1 MRTWQQLSGL
11 DASMLYLE
19 TATQPLQV
27 FSVLELDPAS
37 IPGGYAYERFRDA
50 LAARVR
56 AIPALREKPSERF
69 GNVDHPVWVEDADFD
84 IDRHVH
90 RITLGAPGG
99 WAQLSELAGRLAGLP
114 LDRRRPLWELW
125 IIEGVVGGRLAVLFK
140 VHHSAA
146 DGVTYAKLLSQ
157 LCSAEP
163 DSPPPEP
170 VAAAAAPTRLQL
182 AVGGL
187 TRFASRPLH
196 LVVTVLPAAIRAA
209 VDSIRR
215 AARGSAMAAP
225 FTAPRTR
232 LNGRLTAQRNVAFAR
247 LDLDD
252 VKRVKNHFGVSVN
265 DVAMTL
271 ASGVIRQFL
280 LDRGELPEPS
290 LVALVPVSV
299 HEPALGQ
306 GRNQVSGMF
315 ARLQTQIADP
325 VARLRALAAVT
336 AHAKEHASAIDAT
349 LLQDFCQLLGPIV
362 LGIAKRV
369 YARLTQF
376 RPMYNLVV
384 SNVPGPQTDYF
395 LGAEVLAVY
404 PFGPV
409 MHGSGLNITMWSVNG
424 KLHVS
429 LISCPALLP
438 DLSELADGFAI
449 GLKELLAEVG

>member
-1 MRTWQQLSGL
+1 
-11 DASMLYLE
+11 MLYLE

-27 FSVLELDPAS
+27 FSVLELDPGS
-37 IPGGYAYERFRDA
+37 IPGGYGYDRFRDA
-50 LAARVR
+50 FSARVQ
-56 AIPALREKPSERF
+56 AIPAMREKPSGRF
-69 GNVDHPVWVEDADFD
+69 GNLDHPVWVDDVDFD

-90 RITLGAPGG
+90 RITLRAPGG
-99 WAQLSELAGRLAGLP
+99 WAELSELAGHLAALP

-125 IIEGVVGGRLAVLFK
+125 VIEGLDGGRLAVLFK
-140 VHHSAA
+140 VHHCAA
-146 DGVTYAKLLSQ
+146 DGVTYANLLSQ

-163 DSPPPEP
+163 DSAPPEP
-170 VAAAAAPTRLQL
+170 VAATASPSPLRL

-187 TRFASRPLH
+187 ARFASRPLQ
-196 LVVTVLPAAIRAA
+196 LVVTVLPAAIRAG
-209 VDSIRR
+209 VDTIRR
-215 AARGSAMAAP
+215 AARGRAMAAP

-252 VKRVKNHFGVSVN
+252 VKKVKNHFGVSVN

-271 ASGVIRQFL
+271 ASGVVRRFL
-280 LDRGELPEPS
+280 LDRGELPGSS

-299 HEPALGQ
+299 HEPSLDR

-315 ARLQTQIADP
+315 ARLQTQLADP
-325 VARLRALAAVT
+325 VERLKALAEVT
-336 AHAKEHASAIDAT
+336 THAKEHASAIDAT
-349 LLQDFCQLLGPIV
+349 LLQDFSQLTGPIA
-362 LGIAKRV
+362 LGVAKRV
-369 YARLTQF
+369 YARLTRF

-384 SNVPGPQTDYF
+384 SNVPGPRTDYF

-429 LISCPALLP
+429 LISCPTLLP
-438 DLSELADGFAI
+438 DLPELADGFAI
-449 GLKELLAEVG
+449 GMKELLASSCEEVG

>member
-1 MRTWQQLSGL
+1 
-11 DASMLYLE
+11 MLYLE

-37 IPGGYAYERFRDA
+37 IPGGYRYDRFRDA
-50 LAARVR
+50 LSERVR
-56 AIPALREKPSERF
+56 ATPPLREKPSERF
-69 GNVDHPVWVEDADFD
+69 GNLDHPVWVEDVDFD

-90 RITLGAPGG
+90 RISLRTPGG
-99 WAQLSELAGRLAGLP
+99 RAELRELVGHLAGLP
-114 LDRRRPLWELW
+114 LDRRRPMWELW
-125 IIEGVVGGRLAVLFK
+125 VIEGLDGGRLAILFK

-146 DGVTYAKLLSQ
+146 DGVTYANLLSQ

-170 VAAAAAPTRLQL
+170 VAATAAPTPLRL
-182 AVGGL
+182 AVSGL
-187 TRFASRPLH
+187 ARFASRPLL
-196 LVVTVLPAAIRAA
+196 LVVTVLPAAIRAV
-209 VDSIRR
+209 VDTIRR
-215 AARGSAMAAP
+215 AARGRAMAAP

-252 VKRVKNHFGVSVN
+252 IKKVKNHFGVSVN

-271 ASGVIRQFL
+271 AGGVVRHYL
-280 LDRGELPEPS
+280 LDRGELPTPS

-299 HEPALGQ
+299 HAPSLDR

-315 ARLQTQIADP
+315 ARLQTQLADP
-325 VARLRALAAVT
+325 VTRLRALAEVT
-336 AHAKEHASAIDAT
+336 ADAKEHAAAIDAT
-349 LLQDFCQLLGPIV
+349 LLQDFSQLTGPIA
-362 LGIAKRV
+362 LGVAKRV

-384 SNVPGPQTDYF
+384 SNVPGPRTDYF
-395 LGAEVLAVY
+395 CGAEVLAAY

-409 MHGSGLNITMWSVNG
+409 MHGCGLNITMWSING

-438 DLSELADGFAI
+438 DLSELADGFAT